1 MDMHSSLDDAT
12 AVDVQVMG
20 VWRLAKKWV
29 GKKMRSLVTAC
40 AQLFLPLHVF
50 ATMYSTSG
58 GHQSREDP
66 LDDRDAGL
74 RKGSRAFSR
83 ICPLFFGVLRFY
95 SPTPGSLVYRRK
107 RLAWE
112 VFGERIIPAGE
123 SVVHWVRE
131 GEGCDG
137 IFYITQQGRVV
148 GQARLPPGIFSADK
162 SISLDSRLDMFEY
175 GLLPIYTGN
184 DSGNE
189 VSVSLD

>member
-1 MDMHSSLDDAT
+1 
-12 AVDVQVMG
+12 MG
-20 VWRLAKKWV
+20 
-29 GKKMRSLVTAC
+29 
-40 AQLFLPLHVF
+40 
-50 ATMYSTSG
+50 
-58 GHQSREDP
+58 
-66 LDDRDAGL
+66 
-74 RKGSRAFSR
+74 
-83 ICPLFFGVLRFY
+83 
-95 SPTPGSLVYRRK
+95 
-107 RLAWE
+107 